1 MVDLVPPDHVTLAEV
16 ARQAGVGIATA
27 SRALRNTPG
36 VAAATRVKVREVAAR
51 LSYVASPEA
60 LRLATWTTSRVALV
74 VPHLDRWFFGAIVAG
89 LESVLRDADLDVL
102 LYHVGDADDRRR
114 FFEQLPARR
123 KVDAAVIVA
132 YPVDDREYQRLA
144 LMGVH
149 IVAAGGK
156 SGDYPYVCINDRAAG
171 AQAIN
176 HLVNL
181 GHRRIAM
188 ITVDDPQ
195 QPLVT
200 ERSRAYYECLEAADI
215 PIDPEL
221 VQTSDW
227 GGEQAAASMA
237 ALLSLR
243 SPPTAV
249 YAYSDEIAV
258 GALRTLR
265 RSGLRVPED
274 MSIVGTDD
282 HPLAAL
288 TDLTTV
294 RQPVHLQGQL
304 AGQMLLGL
312 LRGQDVDVAVEV
324 PTELVVRASTAPQR
338 R

>member
-1 MVDLVPPDHVTLAEV
+1 
-16 ARQAGVGIATA
+16 
-27 SRALRNTPG
+27 
-36 VAAATRVKVREVAAR
+36 
-51 LSYVASPEA
+51 
-60 LRLATWTTSRVALV
+60 
-74 VPHLDRWFFGAIVAG
+74 
-89 LESVLRDADLDVL
+89 
-102 LYHVGDADDRRR
+102 
-114 FFEQLPARR
+114 
-123 KVDAAVIVA
+123 
-132 YPVDDREYQRLA
+132 
-144 LMGVH
+144 MGVH

-200 ERSRAYYECLEAADI
+200 ERSRAYYECLEAAAI

-227 GGEQAAASMA
+227 GGEQGAASMA

-265 RSGLRVPED
+265 RTGLRVPED
-274 MSIVGTDD
+274 MSIVGIDD

-304 AGQMLLGL
+304 AAQMLLGL